1 MSDGVFRWLYSGV
14 SQAAGGAVGGARAR
28 ARASTAPF
36 AFWRAGWADL
46 NYIQLYLPHR
56 LDAAGLPRERVDA
69 LLAPPASEPGWA
81 ARRDALLAHDQLR
94 AQMASGE
101 AFADFA
107 EAAPI
112 TFRPTYKFDKLRQR
126 DAYDLSE
133 KRRIPAY
140 TDRVL
145 RRSRGVG
152 GITCVRYDSCEAL
165 STSDHRPVLAEF
177 TVQCAVDAALLQA
190 VLSAN
195 GVAWPPE

>member
-1 MSDGVFRWLYSGV
+1 
-14 SQAAGGAVGGARAR
+14 
-28 ARASTAPF
+28 
-36 AFWRAGWADL
+36 
-46 NYIQLYLPHR
+46 
-56 LDAAGLPRERVDA
+56 
-69 LLAPPASEPGWA
+69 
-81 ARRDALLAHDQLR
+81 
-94 AQMASGE
+94 MASGE

-112 TFRPTYKFDKLRQR
+112 TFRPTYKFDKRQR

-177 TVQCAVDAALLQA
+177 TVQCAVDAALRKPCPPT
-190 VLSAN
+190 
-195 GVAWPPE
+195 AWPGRRN